1 MMKRIG
7 EAIAARRGEIGMTQK
22 ELAHVLK
29 TSQSAIARIEQGEQN
44 LTAEMLTKISAALKK
59 DLISLMSGSSSFIID
74 GGRMLEGTIAVRG
87 AKNSVLKILAASVL
101 YENPVTITNVPL
113 IEDVFRMIELLEH
126 AGATV
131 ERIDERTLRVD
142 SSGIHN
148 PELHM
153 EVAKRFRGSI
163 VLVASLLA
171 RLGRVKFPHPGGCV
185 IGARPIDLFLKGW
198 KHMGGRVKE
207 EPFGYDISLKSSRGA
222 KYMFRHISVTGT
234 EALILTAVL
243 SHGKTVLMNA
253 ACEPEIPHLAEF
265 LNQSGAH
272 IEGAGTHT
280 IEITGTGGRLL
291 RSTSS
296 FSVLPDRIEA
306 ASFLLL
312 GAALGKRI
320 TITNCVS
327 LHIQSMI
334 EVLLEAG
341 VPINI
346 EGTNITVR
354 KPRVL
359 KSVSVRT
366 HEYPGFVTD
375 FQAPFT
381 VLMTQARG
389 QSTIFETIFDGRFN
403 YIDNL
408 NRMGANIILHNPHRI
423 AVVGQTPL
431 RAREIESPDLRAGL
445 GFVLAALIAKGRS
458 KINDIYFIDRGYER
472 IDARLRSLG
481 AFIERV

>member
-1 MMKRIG
+1 
-7 EAIAARRGEIGMTQK
+7 
-22 ELAHVLK
+22 
-29 TSQSAIARIEQGEQN
+29 
-44 LTAEMLTKISAALKK
+44 
-59 DLISLMSGSSSFIID
+59 
-74 GGRMLEGTIAVRG
+74 
-87 AKNSVLKILAASVL
+87 
-101 YENPVTITNVPL
+101 
-113 IEDVFRMIELLEH
+113 
-126 AGATV
+126 
-131 ERIDERTLRVD
+131 
-142 SSGIHN
+142 
-148 PELHM
+148 
-153 EVAKRFRGSI
+153 
-163 VLVASLLA
+163 
-171 RLGRVKFPHPGGCV
+171 
-185 IGARPIDLFLKGW
+185 
-198 KHMGGRVKE
+198 
-207 EPFGYDISLKSSRGA
+207 
-222 KYMFRHISVTGT
+222 
-234 EALILTAVL
+234 
-243 SHGKTVLMNA
+243 
-253 ACEPEIPHLAEF
+253 
-265 LNQSGAH
+265 
-272 IEGAGTHT
+272 
-280 IEITGTGGRLL
+280 
-291 RSTSS
+291 
-296 FSVLPDRIEA
+296 
-306 ASFLLL
+306 
-312 GAALGKRI
+312 
-320 TITNCVS
+320 
-327 LHIQSMI
+327 MI

-341 VPINI
+341 GPINI